1 MRYLITGG
9 SGYIGSRL
17 VELLSQREEVE
28 RIVITDLRP
37 PAVSRP
43 KTSFVQIDIR
53 DREMRALLES
63 ERPDALVHL
72 AFVLNPMRDEAT
84 MYDIDVNGTQN
95 VLDAATSA
103 GVQQLLVASST
114 TAYGAWPDNPVP
126 LTEESPVRGMP
137 NYEYARDK
145 TEIDRMCQ
153 LWAARHPEKIM
164 TIVRP
169 CIVFGPSVNN
179 YIIRFWDNAP
189 FIPLIDGVDSDLQY
203 VHEDDVVDA
212 LTRLLTGRHGG
223 IFNLT
228 GDGTLNLS
236 QSAQIAGLKTRRMPY
251 VLYRRIAAAM
261 WRMRVP
267 RAEAPPGQLDFTRY
281 PWIASNE
288 KIKRELDWTPRYTS
302 AETFEIAIRARRAQ
316 SAAPTAKAAQQSVPV
331 AGG

>member
-17 VELLSQREEVE
+17 VALLGEREDTEE
-28 RIVITDLRP
+28 IVITDLRP
-37 PAVSRP
+37 PRFTGP
-43 KTSFVQIDIR
+43 KVRFVQMDIR
-53 DREMRALLES
+53 DRRMRDLLVAD
-63 ERPDALVHL
+63 RPDALVHL
-72 AFVLNPMRDEAT
+72 AFVLNPMRDERT

-95 VLDAATSA
+95 VLDAASGA
-103 GVQQLLVASST
+103 GVEQMLVASST

-126 LTEESPVRGMP
+126 LNEDSPVRGMP
-137 NYEYARDK
+137 DYEYARDK

-153 LWAARHPEKIM
+153 LWAATHPESVM

-169 CIVFGPSVNN
+169 CIVFGPSVDN
-179 YIIRFWDNAP
+179 YIIRFWINAP
-189 FIPLIDGVDSDLQY
+189 FIPLIDGVDMDLQY
-203 VHEDDVVDA
+203 VHEDDVVEA
-212 LTRLLTGRHGG
+212 LTRLLAGRHGG

-228 GDGTLNLS
+228 GDGTIKLS
-236 QSAQIAGLKTRRMPY
+236 ESAQIAGLKTRRMPY
-251 VLYRRIAAAM
+251 GLYRRLASAM

-302 AETFEIAIRARRAQ
+302 RETFEIALRAKRVGAEP
-316 SAAPTAKAAQQSVPV
+316 AIAEPAPQSVPV
-331 AGG
+331 G